1 MTLDPILPT
10 ILAERLVARSR
21 LFQINEVDLQF
32 SNGQLRTF
40 ERTVNR
46 GTGSVMAIPLL
57 DEHTVLLIREYAMG
71 VERYELTLPK
81 GVIENGEAPLQAANR
96 EMMEEVGYGAHRLT
110 FLKEMTANPG
120 YLAGSMHCVI
130 AQDLYRQS
138 LPGDEPEPLEVV
150 PYPLKQME
158 QLIMQGDVTDG
169 RTIAALY
176 MTRDY
181 LAGRLSL
188 SA

>member
-1 MTLDPILPT
+1 MTNQSTLPK

-21 LFQINEVDLQF
+21 IFQINEVDLQF
-32 SNGQLRTF
+32 SNGELRTF
-40 ERTVNR
+40 ERTVSR
-46 GTGSVMAIPLL
+46 GPGSVMAIPLL
-57 DEHTVLLIREYAMG
+57 DEHTVLLIREYAVG

-81 GVIENGEAPLQAANR
+81 GVIESHEDPLLAANR
-96 EMMEEVGYGAHRLT
+96 EMMEEVGYGANRLT

-120 YLAGSMHCVI
+120 YSAGVMHCVI

-138 LPGDEPEPLEVV
+138 LPGDEPEPLQVV
-150 PYPLKQME
+150 PYRLQQLE
-158 QLIMQGDVTDG
+158 QLVMQGEVTDG

-188 SA
+188 

>member
-1 MTLDPILPT
+1 MTRSPTLPK

-21 LFQINEVDLQF
+21 IFQISEVDLQF

-40 ERTVNR
+40 ERTVN
-46 GTGSVMAIPLL
+46 GGAGSVMAIPLL
-57 DEHTVLLIREYAMG
+57 DEHTVLLIREYALG
-71 VERYELTLPK
+71 IERYELTLPK
-81 GVIENGEAPLQAANR
+81 GRMEPNEDPLLATNR
-96 EMMEEVGYGAHRLT
+96 EMMEEVGYGAKRLT
-110 FLKEMTANPG
+110 LLKEMTANSG

-130 AQDLYRQS
+130 AQDLYPQS

-150 PYPLKQME
+150 PYPLNQLE
-158 QLIMQGDVTDG
+158 QLIMRGDVTDG

-181 LAGRLSL
+181 LSGRLSL
-188 SA
+188 